1 MESYEAVGN
10 HLINK
15 FREKFGLET
24 VEVKQVL
31 SGKCT
36 EWEIDGKGVRLGN
49 EGFLVIE
56 SRRYPKSRLS
66 QEQAAGLA
74 FRIEDLGA
82 SGGILVS
89 PLGFQE
95 GGKKLAEAK
104 NIAELF
110 LTPDSTNE
118 NHVLRFLNETMIGV
132 TEPIP
137 VHVTEKATV
146 VILDPT

>member
-1 MESYEAVGN
+1 M
-10 HLINK
+10 
-15 FREKFGLET
+15 
-24 VEVKQVL
+24 
-31 SGKCT
+31 
-36 EWEIDGKGVRLGN
+36 
-49 EGFLVIE
+49 
-56 SRRYPKSRLS
+56 
-66 QEQAAGLA
+66 
-74 FRIEDLGA
+74 
-82 SGGILVS
+82 VS

-95 GGKKLAEAK
+95 GGKKLTEAK

>member
-1 MESYEAVGN
+1 MKVS
-10 HLINK
+10 
-15 FREKFGLET
+15 
-24 VEVKQVL
+24 
-31 SGKCT
+31 S
-36 EWEIDGKGVRLGN
+36 
-49 EGFLVIE
+49 VIE
-56 SRRYPKSRLS
+56 SRRYPKSRLN

-74 FRIEDLGA
+74 SRIEDLGA

-118 NHVLRFLNETMIGV
+118 NPHVLRFLNETMIGV